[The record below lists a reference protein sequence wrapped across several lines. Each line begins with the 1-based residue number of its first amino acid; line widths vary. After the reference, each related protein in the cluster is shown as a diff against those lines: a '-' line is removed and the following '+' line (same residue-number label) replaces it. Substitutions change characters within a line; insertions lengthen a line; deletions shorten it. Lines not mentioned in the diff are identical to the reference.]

1 MAPRRSTVCSGGGT
15 TAWRGL
21 RSSGRPPTYIDGK
34 DNLVSNNV
42 FAYTGEARSCRTRED
57 PFTFRRN
64 IVYWEGGSLLGGPW
78 DTLNVTMDGNLHWN
92 ASGRPI
98 APARRPWDEWQ
109 ALGMDETSVIADPLF
124 VYPANDD
131 FRLYDDS
138 PAWALGFRPI
148 HLANVGPRGADPTL

>member
-1 MAPRRSTVCSGGGT
+1 MFRR
-15 TAWRGL
+15 RDDRL
-21 RSSGRPPTYIDGK
+21 GRASLVGSASDLHYGK

-42 FAYTGEARSCRTRED
+42 FAHTGDARSCRTRED

-64 IVYWEGGSLLGGPW
+64 IVYWEDASLRGGRW

-98 APARRPWDEWQ
+98 TPAGHKWDEWQ
-109 ALGMDETSVIADPLF
+109 ALGMDETSVITDPLF

-131 FRLYDDS
+131 FRLHDDS
-138 PAWALGFRPI
+138 PAWTLGFRPI
-148 HLANVGPRGADPTL
+148 DLSNVGPREADPTP